1 MFLVLLPLAAG
12 IGSVAWLGWSW
23 PALVLT
29 ALVTL
34 LIGGLVVRRWLKIS
48 RREFDEVPEW
58 RR

>member
-1 MFLVLLPLAAG
+1 
-12 IGSVAWLGWSW
+12 
-23 PALVLT
+23 VLT

-34 LIGGLVVRRWLKIS
+34 LIGGLAVRRWLKIS